1 MKNYKCQNLYMYII
15 LLKNVSS
22 FLYIYVIHLNI
33 LIFRAKF
40 NMDYQLSK
48 FPILKQY

>member
-1 MKNYKCQNLYMYII
+1 MYVYII

-22 FLYIYVIHLNI
+22 FLYIHLNI

-40 NMDYQLSK
+40 NIDYQLSK
-48 FPILKQY
+48 FPILKH

>member
-1 MKNYKCQNLYMYII
+1 MYVYII

-22 FLYIYVIHLNI
+22 FLYIHLINI

-40 NMDYQLSK
+40 NIDYQLSK
-48 FPILKQY
+48 FPILKISISLYENMKY